1 MQEGVER
8 GSGGSSGLLDS
19 LSPAFTPTA
28 NSNNS
33 SGRQWS
39 DFSDGQGQVVSEGM
53 GMNMSGMSRQRD
65 ERESGENYFRSVV
78 QTDSEGQEKNDEDI
92 REDFSRRPSSALS
105 DPTADYMQD
114 DFTLLTSDTHSYV
127 PLEKWMIKAWLPIVF
142 SGFDSDII
150 EGFILKLRDDGGFV
164 TVQVQSVCVCLN
176 SSHFKSFL
184 FYFISSHH
192 PLS

>member
-1 MQEGVER
+1 MDPNNFESEIVPEIEGEEGSVDKKVEN
-8 GSGGSSGLLDS
+8 
-19 LSPAFTPTA
+19 ATEA
-28 NSNNS
+28 NEE
-33 SGRQWS
+33 
-39 DFSDGQGQVVSEGM
+39 EG
-53 GMNMSGMSRQRD
+53 
-65 ERESGENYFRSVV
+65 E
-78 QTDSEGQEKNDEDI
+78 EDDDDV

-164 TVQVQSVCVCLN
+164 TVQVQSACVRVCMCVI
-176 SSHFKSFL
+176 
-184 FYFISSHH
+184 IS
-192 PLS
+192 L